1 MKQLL
6 KKISFIVLILYILNF
21 LFTLALD
28 KMYEANYSGP
38 QDGTLNYYLKTQ
50 KSDTLLVGS
59 SCVLHHLIPSYFG
72 KNTFN
77 LSCQTRY
84 LGYQTAIIEILNQEQ
99 KLPSNVL
106 LFHIGPEDI
115 HQNNKEKIMEQIH
128 GLRYYYNKND
138 FIKEHIDQTAKFEY
152 LKYYVSSFR
161 HNGRVVELV
170 NKRIFNKDEFPKQKG
185 FLPLSPLGSNKNRL
199 AATARKNEVDEFY
212 TSKTVNKEAL
222 KLILRVQEICKK
234 KKIQLIVM
242 TSPYLDP
249 PINILRSAEYLTNFL
264 KTHKISYLNY
274 LKNTPTKML
283 QQKLWYDNF
292 HLNSEG
298 AKIFSTIV
306 RDDMKQIPN

>member
-6 KKISFIVLILYILNF
+6 KKISFIVLILYILNL
-21 LFTLALD
+21 LFTIALD

-84 LGYQTAIIEILNQEQ
+84 LGYQTAIIEILNQEK

-115 HQNNKEKIMEQIH
+115 HQNNRAKIMEQIH
-128 GLRYYYNKND
+128 GLRYYYDSNK
-138 FIKEHIDQTAKFEY
+138 FIKEHIDQTSDFEY

-161 HNGRVVELV
+161 HNGRVIELI
-170 NKRIFNKDEFPKQKG
+170 NKRIFNRNEFPKLKG

-212 TSKTVNKEAL
+212 TIKTVNKEAL
-222 KLILRVQEICKK
+222 HFILRVADICKK
-234 KKIQLIVM
+234 KKIQLIIM

-249 PINILRSAEYLTNFL
+249 PINILRSANYLTNFL
-264 KTHKISYLNY
+264 KAHKITYLNY
-274 LKNTPTKML
+274 LKNTPTEML
-283 QQKLWYDNF
+283 QKKLWYDNF

-298 AKIFSTIV
+298 AKIFSRIV
-306 RDDMKQIPN
+306 KNDMKRIAN

>member
-1 MKQLL
+1 
-6 KKISFIVLILYILNF
+6 LNL

-99 KLPSNVL
+99 KLPSSLL

-128 GLRYYYNKND
+128 GLRYYYNKNE
-138 FIKEHIDQTAKFEY
+138 FIKEHIDQTSKFEY

-161 HNGRVVELV
+161 HNGRVIELV

-199 AATARKNEVDEFY
+199 EATARKNEVDEFY

-264 KTHKISYLNY
+264 KSHKISYLNY

-283 QQKLWYDNF
+283 QKKLWYDNF